1 MNLFKFLKKSLATV
15 TSTALLASLVVVPS
29 TQAAL
34 NFTDAA
40 EIPSWATEAIEE
52 LVDQGVISGNDDG
65 SFAPNRQL
73 NRAEVAKIV
82 ALATGV
88 EVVSPVSQT
97 FPDVPRG
104 AWFYD
109 YIETMYAN
117 GWIDGYPDGYFRP
130 EVGINRAEVAKMS
143 VQAFGIDQVTP
154 RTPSFSDVRSTD
166 WFYSYVET
174 AVDNGLMLGYGDG
187 TFGPSN
193 PVTRA
198 ETAVISYN
206 SQLVVAEPAG
216 PADGTLEV
224 ALSNLSPRGT
234 NVPYNATSVPY
245 ATFAMTASDD
255 ADVEI
260 SSLTMTRLGLG
271 DNDDFKSIWVEIDG
285 FKVGSDKSV
294 NNDDIAQ
301 LRFNPPIVIP
311 AGQTVLADVVASLE
325 NDPNDV
331 GHINRF
337 ALVSNI
343 DVQSTAAN
351 VVGAFPIEGE
361 EMEVANY
368 TVSELDFETL
378 SPNGSTVNVGD
389 QFVEIG
395 KFRLNNVSESNKD
408 VEIRAVTFKND
419 GTAELVNSLQN
430 VVLYVSG
437 QQISAET
444 IMDGDYVTFRLDNG
458 VTGGYILEDGQQRSF
473 SIAADIVSAE
483 KNDNIQFKIDN
494 YEDVVAVEVGTA
506 FGVRT
511 TNSSGNTAETVSC
524 NGTADPAEEAEDDC
538 ATLGLYTVDAGALN
552 VSRDSSN
559 PGSTEYAPGTND
571 VVTFVA
577 RVVVDQPMVVEGV
590 TTRITDIDNI
600 DPTASD
606 DDDNG
611 TNPDTDPKV
620 SDFNETFENWKLYVN
635 DSIIDSQTKVDEA
648 TSAGAAGSDTLTVVF
663 DSSFELAGTSIIQ
676 LTVNVDSNAADNA
689 SFKTAL
695 YAEDFDNPEYIS
707 TGESVDTSNDVVGS
721 AVGSSITVISS
732 EMEATRTDGFSNKQI
747 VAGVTK
753 VTALKF
759 VLDNNDSGDVNVTSL
774 SLAAAATGSARELDN
789 FTATLLVD
797 GQQQGSTKNVDE
809 TTSGSGNGSINFND
823 ISIVVPSSTQK
834 EFTVAIDTNQTS
846 ADSVTPSI
854 LGIVGTSASVA
865 VAQVDTVTIGGTVE
879 AGDIFTTAIN
889 GTNYSFTATTTS
901 TDDVAAG
908 LAAAITADS
917 AVSATAV
924 TNVVTVTAATAGT
937 AFTIASTTTEDD
949 GGASDGQTAV
959 DANTTANV
967 AEVNA
972 TATGLYV
979 QSNGLTA
986 QDTVIVTTSGTE
998 VEGTVSFVDNLNEA
1012 SVAPL
1017 VTGGSV
1023 DLNEDGDSTDTDVD
1037 GVALVTIASSSVN
1050 SSSTLA
1056 LEHTFTL
1063 SVTNVEAD
1071 NRDNGNSVTT
1081 KNIDNGDVELGTG
1094 TGEAVLGGAEI
1105 ELIASGTLVVEASDA
1120 GLESEVIVAGSADN
1134 EVFKIKLEASDDD
1147 IEVTDLYLIQDANDG
1162 AGGDPDGNPDTD
1174 NEVEDRGSFAL
1185 YDEEGNELDTANM
1198 TAGELSFNL
1207 GSKSVLV
1214 QRDGT
1219 EYLTVRF
1226 NANDITQ
1233 ASETNK
1239 QLYLRVNS
1247 NPDETNAVNGV
1258 EAQTAATSANLGS
1271 DFVLLEDQDE
1281 SLNYVVLDSS
1291 ITIAHGSDQDLL
1303 QSTSTSN
1310 DPLYRFTVSADANGE
1325 AGLHRITININT
1337 TGATLDADQDFNLF
1351 RENGSD
1357 DILLATAVVSDPAG
1371 GAAPTGSVTSV
1382 QLQFSIENSSGEPT
1396 TDDIGAGE
1404 TKEYYVAGVAA
1415 VTSTDSQSI
1424 NYSILEDG
1432 DYAAADTAAN
1442 LNAGSSNIIWSDGSA
1457 RGTEENDFVN
1467 GYLITVPQ
1475 SSLSIR

>member
-378 SPNGSTVNVGD
+378 SVNGSTVNVGD

-511 TNSSGNTAETVSC
+511 VNSQGTSAVSGCT
-524 NGTADPAEEAEDDC
+524 GGDEAEDDC

-590 TTRITDIDNI
+590 TTRITDISVEGETVNDDSDN
-600 DPTASD
+600 ASESA
-606 DDDNG
+606 
-611 TNPDTDPKV
+611 TV

-635 DSIIDSQTKVDEA
+635 DSIIDSQTKVDES
-648 TSAGAAGSDTLTVVF
+648 TSAGATGSDTLTVVF

-676 LTVNVDSNAADNA
+676 LTVNVDSNAKDNA
-689 SFKTAL
+689 SFKAAL

-721 AVGSSITVISS
+721 AVGSAITVISS
-732 EMEATRTDGFSNKQI
+732 EMEATVTDGFSDKQI

-774 SLAAAATGSARELDN
+774 TLGAAATGSARELDN

-846 ADSVTPSI
+846 ADSVTVVDTDPD
-854 LGIVGTSASVA
+854 AD
-865 VAQVDTVTIGGTVE
+865 DTVTTASAYSGISV
-879 AGDIFTTAIN
+879 GDFL
-889 GTNYSFTATTTS
+889 
-901 TDDVAAG
+901 V
-908 LAAAITADS
+908 DS
-917 AVSATAV
+917 SGDEYE
-924 TNVVTVTAATAGT
+924 VTALP
-937 AFTIASTTTEDD
+937 STTTITLDPAAD
-949 GGASDGQTAV
+949 TA
-959 DANTTANV
+959 
-967 AEVNA
+967 
-972 TATGLYV
+972 G
-979 QSNGLTA
+979 
-986 QDTVIVTTSGTE
+986 DT
-998 VEGTVSFVDNLNEA
+998 F
-1012 SVAPL
+1012 
-1017 VTGGSV
+1017 
-1023 DLNEDGDSTDTDVD
+1023 
-1037 GVALVTIASSSVN
+1037 ALK
-1050 SSSTLA
+1050 
-1056 LEHTFTL
+1056 HTFTL

-1071 NRDNGNSVTT
+1071 NRDNGNSVKTN
-1081 KNIDNGDVELGTG
+1081 NIDTNDAELDSTNALAGT
-1094 TGEAVLGGAEI
+1094 LI

-1120 GLESEVIVAGSADN
+1120 GLESEVIVAGSSDN

-1147 IEVTDLYLIQDANDG
+1147 IEVTDLYLIQDADTDG
-1162 AGGDPDGNPDTD
+1162 AADSD
-1174 NEVEDRGSFAL
+1174 NEVEDRGSFTL

-1198 TAGELSFNL
+1198 TSGELEFSL

-1247 NPDETNAVNGV
+1247 APTATNSVKGV
-1258 EAQTAATSANLGS
+1258 EAQTAATSANLTS
-1271 DFVLLEDQDE
+1271 DFVLLEASEQDQGLD
-1281 SLNYVVLDSS
+1281 YVVLDSAM
-1291 ITIAHGSDQDLL
+1291 TIAHASSQPTIGN
-1303 QSTSTSN
+1303 TSATN
-1310 DPLYRFTVSADANGE
+1310 KALYYFTVSADAHNDVE
-1325 AGLHRITININT
+1325 LEQITI
-1337 TGATLDADQDFNLF
+1337 TLDATAVQLGTTAADYTLRQQGEDTTLSTNS
-1351 RENGSD
+1351 N
-1357 DILLATAVVSDPAG
+1357 ATAPSATTGVLVFAG
-1371 GAAPTGSVTSV
+1371 IAET
-1382 QLQFSIENSSGEPT
+1382 
-1396 TDDIGAGE
+1396 IGAGSSKTYE
-1404 TKEYYVAGVAA
+1404 VRGTTVADSTVNIDAALTVNIEDDTEYLTANTIANL
-1415 VTSTDSQSI
+1415 T
-1424 NYSILEDG
+1424 DG
-1432 DYAAADTAAN
+1432 DEANTGDLNGDEDEVDTFTV
-1442 LNAGSSNIIWSDGSA
+1442 NIIWSDNSGKA
-1457 RGTEENDFVN
+1457 GEDNDYLN
-1467 GYLITVPQ
+1467 GYLIDIPTT
-1475 SSLSIR
+1475 SIKLD

>member
-846 ADSVTPSI
+846 ADSVTFTTNGAYVSDDSSSD
-854 LGIVGTSASVA
+854 TSSGSTAA
-865 VAQVDTVTIGGTVE
+865 KQVDTVTIGGTFE
-879 AGDIFTTAIN
+879 AGDVFTTTVN
-889 GTNYSFTATTTS
+889 GTAYAHTVVAGDTNNDGIATS
-901 TDDVAAG
+901 
-908 LAAAITADS
+908 LAALVNADS
-917 AVSATAV
+917 AVSASASGS
-924 TNVVTVTAATAGT
+924 VVTVTSATAGT
-937 AFTIASTTTEDD
+937 AFTISSTATN
-949 GGASDGQTAV
+949 GGATDDQTAT
-959 DANTTANV
+959 DANTTPNV
-967 AEVNA
+967 VAA
-972 TATGLYV
+972 TDGIAVDGGTGSISVGDYV
-979 QSNGLTA
+979 SFE
-986 QDTVIVTTSGTE
+986 TSGGTE
-998 VEGTVSFVDNLNEA
+998 VIAAVTEA
-1012 SVAPL
+1012 
-1017 VTGGSV
+1017 VT
-1023 DLNEDGDSTDTDVD
+1023 
-1037 GVALVTIASSSVN
+1037 
-1050 SSSTLA
+1050 SSSTTLKLDYVAA
-1056 LEHTFTL
+1056 LGEDYANVTTNGLNFSTDNVAADTTVSLLHSFSL

-1071 NRDNGNSVTT
+1071 NRDNGNSVKTT
-1081 KNIDNGDVELGTG
+1081 NIDDSDNDGNNEEEVSDDNLAGT
-1094 TGEAVLGGAEI
+1094 TI

-1147 IEVTDLYLIQDANDG
+1147 IEVTDLYLIQDADK
-1162 AGGDPDGNPDTD
+1162 DGNPDTT

-1198 TAGELSFNL
+1198 TSGELSFNL

-1239 QLYLRVNS
+1239 QLYLRVDS
-1247 NPDETNAVNGV
+1247 TPDETNAVNGV

>member
-260 SSLTMTRLGLG
+260 SSLTVTRLGLG

-325 NDPNDV
+325 NDVTDV

-368 TVSELDFETL
+368 TVSELRFETL

-395 KFRLNNVSESNKD
+395 KYRLENNSDSNKD
-408 VEIRAVTFKND
+408 IEIRAITFKND

-494 YEDVVAVEVGTA
+494 YEDIVAVEVGTA

-511 TNSSGNTAETVSC
+511 MTSQSESANGVSC
-524 NGTADPAEEAEDDC
+524 GASTDSTKEAEDDC

-590 TTRITDIDNI
+590 TTRITDITIKDGN
-600 DPTASD
+600 T
-606 DDDNG
+606 
-611 TNPDTDPKV
+611 TNNTVKA
-620 SDFNETFENWKLYVN
+620 FNESFENWKLYVN
-635 DSIIDSQTKVDEA
+635 DSIIDSQTKVDESE
-648 TSAGAAGSDTLTVVF
+648 TDGNGNIVSISEPLTIVF

-676 LTVNVDSNAADNA
+676 LTVNVDSNANDDNT
-689 SFKTAL
+689 FKTGL

-707 TGESVDTSNDVVGS
+707 TGEGVVSDDVVGS
-721 AVGSSITVISS
+721 AVGSAVTVISS
-732 EMEATRTDGFSNKQI
+732 IMEATVTDGFSDKQI

-774 SLAAAATGSARELDN
+774 TLEATATGSARELDN

-846 ADSVTPSI
+846 ANSVTYTADGSSDTGTLTVTLTNDPVTVADSSI
-854 LGIVGTSASVA
+854 VIDGVTYSTTVGDDLAAIEAGLIALSGTGTNGVLITDNGTSGDGIVNLEDPTGT
-865 VAQVDTVTIGGTVE
+865 
-879 AGDIFTTAIN
+879 
-889 GTNYSFTATTTS
+889 
-901 TDDVAAG
+901 
-908 LAAAITADS
+908 
-917 AVSATAV
+917 
-924 TNVVTVTAATAGT
+924 TVTAAVGTVTAGNDGLG
-937 AFTIASTTTEDD
+937 AVAASN
-949 GGASDGQTAV
+949 SDGA
-959 DANTTANV
+959 A
-967 AEVNA
+967 A
-972 TATGLYV
+972 TQITL
-979 QSNGLTA
+979 
-986 QDTVIVTTSGTE
+986 D
-998 VEGTVSFVDNLNEA
+998 
-1012 SVAPL
+1012 
-1017 VTGGSV
+1017 GSV
-1023 DLNEDGDSTDTDVD
+1023 VAGDTLVDSNDDSYTLLDADITAATVAATNFGSGLNPGEVVS
-1037 GVALVTIASSSVN
+1037 LK
-1050 SSSTLA
+1050 
-1056 LEHTFTL
+1056 HTFKL

-1081 KNIDNGDVELGTG
+1081 NNIDETGDPELGDG
-1094 TGEAVLGGAEI
+1094 TNNSSGDPTAALNGTII

-1120 GLESEVIVAGSADN
+1120 GLDSEVIVAGSADN

-1147 IEVTDLYLIQDANDG
+1147 IEVTDIYLIQDADK
-1162 AGGDPDGNPDTD
+1162 DGNPDT
-1174 NEVEDRGSFAL
+1174 
-1185 YDEEGNELDTANM
+1185 Y
-1198 TAGELSFNL
+1198 
-1207 GSKSVLV
+1207 
-1214 QRDGT
+1214 
-1219 EYLTVRF
+1219 
-1226 NANDITQ
+1226 
-1233 ASETNK
+1233 
-1239 QLYLRVNS
+1239 
-1247 NPDETNAVNGV
+1247 
-1258 EAQTAATSANLGS
+1258 
-1271 DFVLLEDQDE
+1271 
-1281 SLNYVVLDSS
+1281 
-1291 ITIAHGSDQDLL
+1291 
-1303 QSTSTSN
+1303 
-1310 DPLYRFTVSADANGE
+1310 
-1325 AGLHRITININT
+1325 
-1337 TGATLDADQDFNLF
+1337 
-1351 RENGSD
+1351 
-1357 DILLATAVVSDPAG
+1357 
-1371 GAAPTGSVTSV
+1371 
-1382 QLQFSIENSSGEPT
+1382 
-1396 TDDIGAGE
+1396 
-1404 TKEYYVAGVAA
+1404 
-1415 VTSTDSQSI
+1415 
-1424 NYSILEDG
+1424 
-1432 DYAAADTAAN
+1432 
-1442 LNAGSSNIIWSDGSA
+1442 
-1457 RGTEENDFVN
+1457 
-1467 GYLITVPQ
+1467 
-1475 SSLSIR
+1475 

>member
-1 MNLFKFLKKSLATV
+1 MNLFKLLKKSLATV

-378 SPNGSTVNVGD
+378 SVNGSTVNVGD

-511 TNSSGNTAETVSC
+511 VNSQGTSAVSGCTQ
-524 NGTADPAEEAEDDC
+524 GDEAEDDC

-606 DDDNG
+606 DDDND
-611 TNPDTDPKV
+611 NSPDTAAKV

-648 TSAGAAGSDTLTVVF
+648 TSAGATGSDTLTVVF

-689 SFKTAL
+689 TFKTAL

-707 TGESVDTSNDVVGS
+707 TGESVDISNDVVGS

-774 SLAAAATGSARELDN
+774 TLGAAATGSARELDN

-846 ADSVTPSI
+846 ADSVT
-854 LGIVGTSASVA
+854 VVDTDATA
-865 VAQVDTVTIGGTVE
+865 DDTVTTASAYSGISV
-879 AGDIFTTAIN
+879 GDFL
-889 GTNYSFTATTTS
+889 
-901 TDDVAAG
+901 V
-908 LAAAITADS
+908 DS
-917 AVSATAV
+917 SGDEYE
-924 TNVVTVTAATAGT
+924 VTALP
-937 AFTIASTTTEDD
+937 STTTITLDPAADTADD
-949 GGASDGQTAV
+949 T
-959 DANTTANV
+959 
-967 AEVNA
+967 
-972 TATGLYV
+972 
-979 QSNGLTA
+979 
-986 QDTVIVTTSGTE
+986 
-998 VEGTVSFVDNLNEA
+998 F
-1012 SVAPL
+1012 
-1017 VTGGSV
+1017 
-1023 DLNEDGDSTDTDVD
+1023 
-1037 GVALVTIASSSVN
+1037 ALK
-1050 SSSTLA
+1050 
-1056 LEHTFTL
+1056 HTFTL

-1071 NRDNGNSVTT
+1071 NRDNGNSVKTN
-1081 KNIDNGDVELGTG
+1081 NIDEGTELGDGTSNSNGDPTNPLLGT
-1094 TGEAVLGGAEI
+1094 TI

-1120 GLESEVIVAGSADN
+1120 GLESEVIVAGSSDN

-1147 IEVTDLYLIQDANDG
+1147 IEVTDLYLIQDADQDG
-1162 AGGDPDGNPDTD
+1162 TADSD
-1174 NEVEDRGSFAL
+1174 NEVEDRGSFTL

-1198 TAGELSFNL
+1198 TAGELGFSL

-1239 QLYLRVNS
+1239 QLYLRIDGNDTAQDS
-1247 NPDETNAVNGV
+1247 NQYGGV
-1258 EAQTAATSANLGS
+1258 EAQTAATSADLTA
-1271 DFVLLEDQDE
+1271 DFVLLEASEQDQGLD
-1281 SLNYVVLDSS
+1281 YVVLDSAM
-1291 ITIAHGSDQDLL
+1291 TIAHASSQPTIGN
-1303 QSTSTSN
+1303 TSATN
-1310 DPLYRFTVSADANGE
+1310 KALYYFTVSADAHNDVE
-1325 AGLHRITININT
+1325 LEQITI
-1337 TGATLDADQDFNLF
+1337 TLDATAVQLGTTAADYTLRQQGEDTTLSTNS
-1351 RENGSD
+1351 N
-1357 DILLATAVVSDPAG
+1357 ATAPSATTGVLVFAG
-1371 GAAPTGSVTSV
+1371 IAET
-1382 QLQFSIENSSGEPT
+1382 
-1396 TDDIGAGE
+1396 IGAGSSKTYE
-1404 TKEYYVAGVAA
+1404 VRGTTVANSTVNIDAA
-1415 VTSTDSQSI
+1415 LTVNI
-1424 NYSILEDG
+1424 ED
-1432 DYAAADTAAN
+1432 DTTYAAADTVAN
-1442 LNAGSSNIIWSDGSA
+1442 LSSNNIVWSDNSGKA
-1457 RGTEENDFVN
+1457 GEDNDYLN
-1467 GYLITVPQ
+1467 GYLIDIPTT
-1475 SSLSIR
+1475 SIKLD